1 MPVDKNV
8 KRTPSSSLCLT
19 NLLLHMFVSRLPISL
34 FPVVPR
40 LGIALPDQYV
50 SLCPMLVLHF
60 QISLFPVVSHV
71 GITLP
76 ELSVSRCSLSRYH
89 APRSVRFLLCPM
101 SVSRSQKS
109 LFPVAS
115 HVGVTLPSIIWTPT
129 WDATGNR
136 PIGERDTEMGHRETD
151 LYYTSV
157 SLSFSCRYHDPR
169 SVCFPV

>member
-8 KRTPSSSLCLT
+8 KRTLSSSFCLT
-19 NLLLHMFVSRLPISL
+19 NLLLHMFVSRSPISL

-40 LGIALPDQYV
+40 LGITLPDQYV

-60 QISLFPVVSHV
+60 PISLFPVVSHV

-76 ELSVSRCSLSRYH
+76 ELSVSRCSPSRYH

-109 LFPVAS
+109 LFSVAS
-115 HVGVTLPSIIWTPT
+115 HVGVTPPSIIW
-129 WDATGNR
+129 
-136 PIGERDTEMGHRETD
+136 ERDTDMGRNRKQTD
-151 LYYTSV
+151 
-157 SLSFSCRYHDPR
+157 RGA
-169 SVCFPV
+169 